1 LPLIAENFDLTP
13 PSCGASSETVLIKV
27 SDLGLDPASVTIT
40 AGSTVTWRNT
50 GEFDHAVV
58 SDPASPV
65 QWDSGPLRP
74 GEEFSQTF
82 DQPGTYPY
90 ADGVFPDH
98 TGTIE
103 VVSGG

>member
-1 LPLIAENFDLTP
+1 
-13 PSCGASSETVLIKV
+13 VLIKI
-27 SDLGLDPASVTIT
+27 SDLGLDPPSVTVT
-40 AGSTVTWRNT
+40 AGTTVTWRNT